1 MKQRPEE
8 FRQRA
13 AQLVLDSRR
22 SVRDVGGE
30 RGIHHETL
38 RSWVAAERRQ
48 RADGTAR
55 TRAYSLAG
63 SPFHPG
69 RELTCLCEPGVCGS
83 SECPCGHKPTHVF
96 LQVRNLECLCF
107 GHDGVGWSPQS
118 PTDVR
123 GFRARAD
130 RGTALR
136 RLCGAGC

>member
-1 MKQRPEE
+1 MGRRSKYPEE

-22 SVRDVGGE
+22 SIRDVGGE

-63 SPFHPG
+63 SAFRPG

-83 SECPCGHKPTHVF
+83 TVSPFGHKITEVL
-96 LQVRNLECLCF
+96 LQVRSPECLCF
-107 GHDGVGWSPQS
+107 GPDGVG
-118 PTDVR
+118 
-123 GFRARAD
+123 
-130 RGTALR
+130 
-136 RLCGAGC
+136 